1 MDLKKQFAQN
11 LIEQRESRG
20 LAPEELAR
28 SASIPLDHLE
38 SIEDGQEQPLM
49 ETLIKLATAL
59 GVPVGALVV
68 GLNQNSDDDFR
79 VSGD

>member
-20 LAPEELAR
+20 LTPEELAR
-28 SASIPLDHLE
+28 SASIPLDRLE

-49 ETLIKLATAL
+49 ETLIKLAAAL
-59 GVPVGALVV
+59 GVPVGALVA
-68 GLNQNSDDDFR
+68 GLNRNSDDDFR